1 MKWSNKMDRKKIK
14 YLLLLAFLLCMT
26 MGEEALALPSY
37 TVGNTIDFAYTG
49 GQIQVGFYPGQ
60 VNSASG
66 GAGDPIVGAW
76 QTLYGPS
83 HTSWDYILVS
93 QILPGVWSLDS
104 DAEKIVLTTNV
115 GDYGTPSQYL
125 ISGWATAQTIDFNTG
140 TLTWGPVTGLTTQ
153 NLIGSSTLTDFAGY
167 STGSLT
173 MSFITDTALRNWVQ
187 APTATAQDRS
197 YSATLTGVPE
207 PATWVLMMAG
217 LGLMGYTLYRRQD
230 AIAR

>member
-1 MKWSNKMDRKKIK
+1 
-14 YLLLLAFLLCMT
+14 
-26 MGEEALALPSY
+26 
-37 TVGNTIDFAYTG
+37 
-49 GQIQVGFYPGQ
+49 
-60 VNSASG
+60 
-66 GAGDPIVGAW
+66 
-76 QTLYGPS
+76 
-83 HTSWDYILVS
+83 
-93 QILPGVWSLDS
+93 
-104 DAEKIVLTTNV
+104 
-115 GDYGTPSQYL
+115 
-125 ISGWATAQTIDFNTG
+125 
-140 TLTWGPVTGLTTQ
+140 VTGLTTQ